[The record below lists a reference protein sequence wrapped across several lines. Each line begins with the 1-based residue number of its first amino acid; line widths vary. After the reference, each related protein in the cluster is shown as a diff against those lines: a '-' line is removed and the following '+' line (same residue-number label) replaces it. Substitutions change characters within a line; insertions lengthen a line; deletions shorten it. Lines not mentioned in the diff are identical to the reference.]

1 MIVMEIVATM
11 LIGMM
16 RWMNFHNDKMI
27 RICSFSLYFYLDRLT
42 GLYRCEFVYGKEID
56 ILSKFHVDET
66 FYNDEITI
74 WPLFHSFFLVVTD
87 PRTDGQTKRLKEMR
101 GRN

>member
-1 MIVMEIVATM
+1 MKNNLVWTLDDCNGDSGDNVD
-11 LIGMM
+11 
-16 RWMNFHNDKMI
+16 WNDAMDEFPQMI

-66 FYNDEITI
+66 FYNDEIAI
-74 WPLFHSFFLVVTD
+74 WPLFH
-87 PRTDGQTKRLKEMR
+87 
-101 GRN
+101 